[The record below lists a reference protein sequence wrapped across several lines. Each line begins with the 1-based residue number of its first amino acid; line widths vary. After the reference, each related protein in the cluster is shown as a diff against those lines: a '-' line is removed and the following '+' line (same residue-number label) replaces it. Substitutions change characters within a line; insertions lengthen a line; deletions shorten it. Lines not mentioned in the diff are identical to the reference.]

1 MSVVVTGAT
10 GHVGANLVRTLLGQG
25 RRVRVMVRNET
36 RAIEGLD
43 LERIPGDVRDRESL
57 VRAFKGAEVVYN
69 LAAKISIVGSMG
81 GLVRATNVEGPRNV
95 AAACLTAGVRR
106 LVHVASIHAFQ
117 QHPVDEPL
125 DETRVLVTS
134 PALAYDESK
143 ADGIRE
149 ILAAVK
155 AGLDAVVVCPT
166 AVLGPHDYQGSRMG
180 LVIRKLANG
189 RLPGTV
195 AGGFDW
201 VDVRDVVDGAMAAE
215 EKGRT
220 GELYLLGGAWTTIA
234 ELAKVVEEVSG
245 RRAPWFCSPMWLAAV
260 GTPFSVVWAK
270 MTGSEP
276 LFTMEALRALKHGSR
291 NISHDKAVRELG
303 YSPRPLAETI
313 RAAVEW
319 QREAGHISS
328 PRP

>member
-10 GHVGANLVRTLLGQG
+10 GHVGANLVRALLGQG
-25 RRVRVMVRNET
+25 RRVRVLVRNET
-36 RAIEGLD
+36 RAIDGLD
-43 LERIPGDVRDRESL
+43 LERIPGDIRDRESL
-57 VRAFKGAEVVYN
+57 VRAFKGADVVYN
-69 LAAKISIVGSMG
+69 LAAKISIVGPMG
-81 GLVRATNVEGPRNV
+81 GLVRATNVDGPRNV
-95 AAACLTAGVRR
+95 AAACRTAGVRR
-106 LVHVASIHAFQ
+106 LVHVASVHAFQ
-117 QHPVDEPL
+117 QHPADETL
-125 DETRVLVTS
+125 DETRALVTS

-155 AGLDAVVVCPT
+155 DGLDAVVVCPT

-195 AGGFDW
+195 VGGFDW
-201 VDVRDVVDGAMAAE
+201 VDVRDIVDGAMAAE

-245 RRAPWFCSPMWLAAV
+245 RRAPLFCSPMWLAAV

-270 MTGSEP
+270 MTGGEP
-276 LFTMEALRALKHGSR
+276 LFTMEALHALKHGSR
-291 NISHDKAVRELG
+291 NISHDKATRDLG
-303 YSPRPLAETI
+303 YSARPLAETI

-319 QREAGHISS
+319 QREAGFIK
-328 PRP
+328 P